1 MLKSIEYKTG
11 KKFNKRIKAKSKE
24 KKNKKK
30 QQTKFRTHGKSQ
42 RTTLKLKFD
51 KITDS
56 SNLKFERIKIFLR
69 ELR

>member
-24 KKNKKK
+24 KKKQK

>member
-24 KKNKKK
+24 KKPKKH
-30 QQTKFRTHGKSQ
+30 QTKFRTHGKSQ
-42 RTTLKLKFD
+42 RTTVKLKFD
-51 KITDS
+51 KITDF